1 MMFRVFPSVVQVAA
15 LIQYLIENTPA
26 IFGDDLESLFARQMN
41 SAQETCDCTDGS
53 YFLQHSSSEDTD
65 QDLTV
70 SSQLLPEVHPLFLPL
85 AALSLKEKGR
95 PRPFHTEMPSTEGAY
110 SCGTLDS
117 ISSQSS
123 ASVSMLGVRELSQ
136 SRDRCLSEPSMYFSA
151 PQTPVPTH
159 TPVIRQSSYD
169 AAVTDSRSE
178 QSHSSL
184 GLSPEH
190 QSHNSGMGTR
200 RRRYTF
206 WKSPQI
212 PTRFRHPAQ
221 RLASM
226 SSLSST
232 ATSSLS
238 SLDSTLSL
246 SSADLIPS
254 PQDTQSRPFLFGAA
268 ARLRP
273 LTPEMSRKRWTSTF
287 TYEEEEDVW
296 RERVQETENEKES
309 DCEESFHDCEGESAV
324 KDGERAENED
334 AVSCESFS
342 DILEVKGTTRPRAS
356 ECLAETVC
364 SVEFSVN
371 PLQSSTACQIE
382 PNPDMNSQAI
392 SQNPCS
398 IWTVPQVN
406 LIDNVIHETQVTQML
421 TNTPTTT
428 QKQSSSKGE
437 ISVSQ
442 MQQEPNARSNIH
454 ASGGQKVSR
463 MKITVFPSAGRVMLK
478 HSNVTGLAQNVPVE
492 TEQKAEG
499 KMRESVKVQIPQ
511 TLFYGHNVPLVL
523 LTTPPQQTSVQVRAH
538 CTPPD
543 DADMTDADL
552 SDEANVSI
560 VATEISN
567 GVSSYLAEKSST
579 VQSVKAISHS
589 VSTVDDLHH
598 PGCIAEIA
606 SPAVS
611 ISGVKP
617 SIKVF
622 HTNANQSMTYPKP
635 TNKSSGTFRHTI
647 CIKLP
652 GNRGT
657 AQNKPLS

>member
-1 MMFRVFPSVVQVAA
+1 M
-15 LIQYLIENTPA
+15 
-26 IFGDDLESLFARQMN
+26 
-41 SAQETCDCTDGS
+41 
-53 YFLQHSSSEDTD
+53 
-65 QDLTV
+65 
-70 SSQLLPEVHPLFLPL
+70 
-85 AALSLKEKGR
+85 AALSLKEKRR
-95 PRPFHTEMPSTEGAY
+95 PRPLRIDMPSTEGAY

-117 ISSQSS
+117 ISSRSS

-136 SRDRCLSEPSMYFSA
+136 SCDRCLSEPSMYFST
-151 PQTPVPTH
+151 PQTPVQTH

-178 QSHSSL
+178 QSRSSL

-190 QSHNSGMGTR
+190 QSHNSGMSTR

-246 SSADLIPS
+246 SSADPIPS
-254 PQDTQSRPFLFGAA
+254 PPDTQSRPFLFGAA

-273 LTPEMSRKRWTSTF
+273 LTPEMSKKRWTSTF

-296 RERVQETENEKES
+296 RERAQETENEKES
-309 DCEESFHDCEGESAV
+309 DCEGSFHDCDKESTV

-334 AVSCESFS
+334 AISCESFG
-342 DILEVKGTTRPRAS
+342 DILEVKGATRPCAS

-392 SQNPCS
+392 SLNPCS

-406 LIDNVIHETQVTQML
+406 LIDNVMHESQVTQTL

-428 QKQSSSKGE
+428 QKQFSSKGE

-442 MQQEPNARSNIH
+442 MQQERPNACSNIH

-478 HSNVTGLAQNVPVE
+478 HSKVTDPAQNTPVE
-492 TEQKAEG
+492 TRQKAEG
-499 KMRESVKVQIPQ
+499 KMQESVKVQIPQ

-523 LTTPPQQTSVQVRAH
+523 LTTPPQQTSVQVRTH

-543 DADMTDADL
+543 DADVTDAGL

-560 VATEISN
+560 VATDITN
-567 GVSSYLAEKSST
+567 GVSSYLAEKSPT
-579 VQSVKAISHS
+579 VQSVKS
-589 VSTVDDLHH
+589 VSQSVSSVDDLHH
-598 PGCIAEIA
+598 PGCTTETA

-611 ISGVKP
+611 ISAVNP